1 MKIKK
6 ILVYLWNKFFDI
18 KIGVTNKLLIF
29 KDSIFS
35 RFQKT
40 PSIKSIE
47 ETINYII
54 ENRASVSRYG
64 DGEFKL
70 AYGKSI
76 SFQKSNKEL
85 QRRLKEVLLVEEKNF
100 TVCIPD
106 IFESLQK
113 YADEPRTYWRLH
125 VAKNRKK
132 WYELLNKNNVYG
144 NSFISRCYYQF
155 KDKANSGLYFQL
167 LKNVW
172 NNREI
177 VLIEGAKSRLGIGN
191 DLFDNVKSI
200 ERILVPEINAFDKY
214 NEILVEAKR
223 LHKDKLILLAAGPTA
238 TVLAYDLHKS
248 GYQTIDIGH
257 VDIEYEWYLRKAQT
271 KIKIENKFVCEAGF
285 GEGVGEL
292 NDKEY
297 QSQIKAVI

>member
-18 KIGVTNKLLIF
+18 KISVTNKLLIF

-100 TVCIPD
+100 TVCIQD
-106 IFESLQK
+106 IFES
-113 YADEPRTYWRLH
+113 RVVLH
-125 VAKNRKK
+125 ANNLKVYKNMLMNLGHTGDCMWLKIGR
-132 WYELLNKNNVYG
+132 
-144 NSFISRCYYQF
+144 
-155 KDKANSGLYFQL
+155 SGMNY
-167 LKNVW
+167 
-172 NNREI
+172 
-177 VLIEGAKSRLGIGN
+177 
-191 DLFDNVKSI
+191 
-200 ERILVPEINAFDKY
+200 
-214 NEILVEAKR
+214 
-223 LHKDKLILLAAGPTA
+223 
-238 TVLAYDLHKS
+238 
-248 GYQTIDIGH
+248 
-257 VDIEYEWYLRKAQT
+257 
-271 KIKIENKFVCEAGF
+271 
-285 GEGVGEL
+285 
-292 NDKEY
+292 
-297 QSQIKAVI
+297 